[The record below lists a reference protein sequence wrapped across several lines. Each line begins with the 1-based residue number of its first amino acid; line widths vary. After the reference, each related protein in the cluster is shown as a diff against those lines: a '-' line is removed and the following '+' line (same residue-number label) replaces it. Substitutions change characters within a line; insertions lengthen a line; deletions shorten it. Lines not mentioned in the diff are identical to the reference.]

1 MQRVLAITSTILLG
15 LTLVGA
21 LPPSPAVAAAMGPG
35 EGLVVFTRDDK
46 FAGKAVRFN
55 MNVNGRSGYQLL
67 AGSTVE
73 IALPAGTHTFSSY
86 SPSLDGQD
94 SITID
99 VKEGWTY
106 HVEGYVR
113 MGWPTGRPK
122 FRFVGE
128 TGPSADNV
136 RATSQSAGN
145 PLAGAGLG
153 SAAPATAAATTAGRS
168 AEDAGRIG
176 LRNFAGDWNLE
187 MWSLTADGRKLEGRG
202 VAEGSAESD
211 RAVRLYFTE
220 FSAPAFP
227 AATGGGQVRIAYE
240 QGKGFM
246 LESHFKHSDEV
257 LKFAGRYQADTG
269 RYVFH
274 LFGTQGEIATGI
286 PHSSTRV
293 EVRSVDLSSW
303 TAETYTTVDGQS
315 VLVQSYRFSRR

>member
-1 MQRVLAITSTILLG
+1 MLVTAIPG
-15 LTLVGA
+15 
-21 LPPSPAVAAAMGPG
+21 SPAGAAAMGPG

-55 MNVNGRSGYQLL
+55 MNVNGQTGYQLL

-122 FRFVGE
+122 FRFVSE
-128 TGPSADNV
+128 TGPSASNA
-136 RATSQSAGN
+136 RASSQTAAA

-153 SAAPATAAATTAGRS
+153 AATTPPTAGRS

-176 LRNFAGDWNLE
+176 LRNFAGNWNLE

-202 VAEGSAESD
+202 VAEGSVESNS
-211 RAVRLYFTE
+211 AVRIYFTD
-220 FSAPAFP
+220 FNAPAFP
-227 AATGGGQVRIAYE
+227 AATGGGQVRISFE
-240 QGKGFM
+240 QGKGFT
-246 LESHFKHSDEV
+246 LESHFTHSNEV
-257 LKFAGRYQADTG
+257 LKFAGRYQPDTG

-286 PHSSTRV
+286 PHRSTRV
-293 EVRSVDLSSW
+293 EVRSVDLGSW

-315 VLVQSYRFSRR
+315 VLVQVYRFSRR